1 MTDTQTAPPA
11 TKAGARPPKSRRANV
26 NWHSHPPAWTVPNI
40 ALAVFTAAWIG
51 HKLAL
56 SPMLALAAGALGL
69 FGAAAAAMIDSRSGA
84 VIAWRAICW
93 AVPTAWACAALAW
106 SPWHPAVAVSGIVLA
121 LALGILAGAVRKAR
135 RAARAVTKPE
145 SHDSAQVARAPADE
159 VWNAA
164 DPGKT
169 KVEELAENWTA
180 RIRRVCRIKGA
191 QVIAVAMWTEGT
203 GYTLKVQLPLGGA
216 SWKDI
221 RDHAEPLAEDARLAP
236 DCGITVKPSAERRGL
251 AEVQVSHVNKMRET
265 HTVEADYSPQ
275 SIYQPIRL
283 FTLPDGAIFRVALK
297 WAWMSITGQTGSGKS
312 SLLHLLTLQLGR
324 CTDAIIWHIDV
335 GGGGGISRPWVA
347 PWHEGRAARPV
358 VDWAAT
364 TDAEA
369 DLMCRAAIKIIEG
382 RKKHYARQLDNGKVV
397 CSPEV
402 PHIVIVSDETATLP
416 ERVKGL
422 LVRISQTG
430 RAAGVRGATSAL
442 RATAGDLPRD
452 IKQHSRVKVAMR
464 VDDPDEIR
472 YMFDG
477 AGKVDPELAP
487 WEGSGWV
494 ERQDED
500 ADGKPVGKKHLTPA
514 KADFMPD
521 SMIDEAAV
529 AIADL
534 RPKLDAASVA
544 LANSVTAGG
553 RAYTDRW
560 DRCLPELF
568 VTDGEEIE
576 EPGDPDRAR
585 RIAEAEAR
593 QQAEYEN
600 MGSVEEGMEKL
611 SALKDKILATDY
623 SQESGR
629 VEVDPEAVAELTG
642 ELTDSLS
649 AVLAVVDQAGPDGI
663 GPAEILRRVNAGRA
677 EADHITIKTVQRKL
691 GELVDGGMVTNPQRG
706 VYVSAIHQEGQQ

>member
-1 MTDTQTAPPA
+1 MTVDTQTAPPA
-11 TKAGARPPKSRRANV
+11 TKAGARPPKSRRTNV
-26 NWHSHPPAWTVPNI
+26 NWNSHPPAWTVPNV
-40 ALAVFTAAWIG
+40 AAAVFTAAWIG
-51 HKLAL
+51 HKLAI
-56 SPMLALAAGALGL
+56 SPMLALTAGALGF
-69 FGAAAAAMIDSRSGA
+69 FGAATAAMIDSRSGA
-84 VIAWRAICW
+84 VIAWRAVCW
-93 AVPTAWACAALAW
+93 SVPTVWACAALVW
-106 SPWHPAVAVSGIVLA
+106 SPWHPSVAVAGIVLA
-121 LALGILAGAVRKAR
+121 LALGVLTGAVRKAR
-135 RAARAVTKPE
+135 KTAARIALQKAADGTGMEGGQLAV
-145 SHDSAQVARAPADE
+145 APADE
-159 VWNAA
+159 VWNAEN
-164 DPGKT
+164 PSKT
-169 KVEELAENWTA
+169 KVEALAANWTA

-191 QVIAVAMWTEGT
+191 QVVAVAMWGQDT

-251 AEVQVSHVNKMRET
+251 AEVQVSHVNKMSET

-297 WAWMSITGQTGSGKS
+297 WAWMSISGQTGSGKS

-324 CTDAIIWHIDV
+324 CTDTIIWHIDV
-335 GGGGGISRPWVA
+335 GGGGGISRPWIA

-369 DLMCRAAIKIIEG
+369 DLLCRAAIAIIEG
-382 RKKHYARQLDNGKVV
+382 RKKHYAGQLDNGKVV

-442 RATAGDLPRD
+442 RATASDLPRD
-452 IKQHSRVKVAMR
+452 IKQHSRIKVAMR

-529 AIADL
+529 AIAGL
-534 RPKLDAASVA
+534 RPELDAASAA
-544 LANSVTAGG
+544 LANSVTASR

-560 DRCLPELF
+560 ERTIPELF
-568 VTDGEEIE
+568 VTDSEEIE

-593 QQAEYEN
+593 QQEEYES
-600 MGSVEEGMEKL
+600 MGSVAEGLERL

-623 SQESGR
+623 SNE
-629 VEVDPEAVAELTG
+629 
-642 ELTDSLS
+642 
-649 AVLAVVDQAGPDGI
+649 
-663 GPAEILRRVNAGRA
+663 
-677 EADHITIKTVQRKL
+677 
-691 GELVDGGMVTNPQRG
+691 
-706 VYVSAIHQEGQQ
+706 